1 MDPNQLTPVPGN
13 PNIRYDRFGQPY
25 VQDVSGHWVQLYA
38 PTMVTSQS
46 VPTATHGFP
55 AVSQNETAPTRPHNN
70 MEDGPNQ
77 PLSEALVIVASTRA
91 PTAGPST
98 AVIDPALLPLPE
110 VSDDDLSDPVTI
122 VKSRGHAAAKKVAGS
137 CQKGKGKQRAV
148 LTESRDKGKEKATAR
163 KRRHASDDEEVEV
176 VAKRGRPKGAGNYT
190 ADEVDAL
197 LDFVE
202 EELPLGQRGWQSIH
216 RGFTR
221 WAHRN
226 DAAERTLKSL
236 ETKFKQLVKTTKP
249 TGDAY
254 CPPDIK
260 RAHKIDGRIN
270 KRAATRDL
278 NDSDFDDAVQLTGGS
293 EDDDD
298 NADDIPEAPKKSRK
312 AASAGN
318 RDIQNAII
326 RRPDPAVQRRSRSNN
341 VDLIG
346 KLANAF
352 DPSVQQARDEER
364 AQRSFQASQ
373 MFTLSQQLRD
383 ANLTIE
389 SLRSQLSTLQTQVH
403 EAQRARDRAELQLQ
417 LIEEGSRQSRP
428 FRRSRHNGYVKRSKS
443 TKRSVQRVRGK
454 MHCEERY
461 PEGGIH
467 TYWVTDPSSTSGE
480 SDKENE
486 DPNFF
491 RRRCDIDY
499 RDQPSSSSSSGHH
512 FGIELQALTTSQPNA
527 ATATAGKDQDG
538 EEGDDDDIYVKDADG
553 PKDE

>member
-13 PNIRYDRFGQPY
+13 PNIRYDRFGWPY

-55 AVSQNETAPTRPHNN
+55 AVSQNETASTRPHNN

-77 PLSEALVIVASTRA
+77 PLSEALVIVTSTRA
-91 PTAGPST
+91 PTASPST
-98 AVIDPALLPLPE
+98 AVIDLALLPLPE

-137 CQKGKGKQRAV
+137 RQKGKGKQRAV

-163 KRRHASDDEEVEV
+163 KHRHASDDEEVEV

-202 EELPLGQRGWQSIH
+202 EELPLGQCGWQSIH
-216 RGFTR
+216 RGFTH
-221 WAHRN
+221 WARRN

-254 CPPDIK
+254 CPPDVK
-260 RAHKIDGRIN
+260 QAHKIDGRIN
-270 KRAATRDL
+270 ERAATRDL
-278 NDSDFDDAVQLTGGS
+278 NDSDFDDAAQLT
-293 EDDDD
+293 
-298 NADDIPEAPKKSRK
+298 
-312 AASAGN
+312 
-318 RDIQNAII
+318 
-326 RRPDPAVQRRSRSNN
+326 VQH
-341 VDLIG
+341 
-346 KLANAF
+346 
-352 DPSVQQARDEER
+352 VQ
-364 AQRSFQASQ
+364 
-373 MFTLSQQLRD
+373 
-383 ANLTIE
+383 
-389 SLRSQLSTLQTQVH
+389 
-403 EAQRARDRAELQLQ
+403 
-417 LIEEGSRQSRP
+417 
-428 FRRSRHNGYVKRSKS
+428 
-443 TKRSVQRVRGK
+443 GK
-454 MHCEERY
+454 MRCEERY

>member
-13 PNIRYDRFGQPY
+13 PNIRYDRFGWPY
-25 VQDVSGHWVQLYA
+25 VQDVSGHWVQLYT

-77 PLSEALVIVASTRA
+77 PLSEALV
-91 PTAGPST
+91 
-98 AVIDPALLPLPE
+98 

-137 CQKGKGKQRAV
+137 RQKGKGKQRAV

-163 KRRHASDDEEVEV
+163 KCRHASDDEEVEV
-176 VAKRGRPKGAGNYT
+176 VAKRGHPKGAGNYT

-216 RGFTR
+216 RGFTC
-221 WAHRN
+221 WARRN

-254 CPPDIK
+254 CPPDVK

-270 KRAATRDL
+270 ERAATRDL
-278 NDSDFDDAVQLTGGS
+278 NDSDFDDAAQLTGGS

-298 NADDIPEAPKKSRK
+298 DADDIPEAPKKSRK

-364 AQRSFQASQ
+364 AQCSFQASQ

-428 FRRSRHNGYVKRSKS
+428 FRRSRHNG
-443 TKRSVQRVRGK
+443 
-454 MHCEERY
+454 
-461 PEGGIH
+461 
-467 TYWVTDPSSTSGE
+467 
-480 SDKENE
+480 
-486 DPNFF
+486 
-491 RRRCDIDY
+491 
-499 RDQPSSSSSSGHH
+499 DQPSSSSSSGHH

-538 EEGDDDDIYVKDADG
+538 EEGDNDDIYVKDADG

>member
-1 MDPNQLTPVPGN
+1 MHGEIGIKVVSRCCYLPGFVS
-13 PNIRYDRFGQPY
+13 PKLSLFGRPY

-77 PLSEALVIVASTRA
+77 PLSEALVIVTSTRA

-98 AVIDPALLPLPE
+98 AVIDPVLLPLPE
-110 VSDDDLSDPVTI
+110 VSDNDLSDPVTI

-137 CQKGKGKQRAV
+137 RQKGKGKQRAV

-163 KRRHASDDEEVEV
+163 KRRHALDDEEVEV

-216 RGFTR
+216 CGFTR
-221 WAHRN
+221 WARRN

-260 RAHKIDGRIN
+260 RAHKIDGHIN
-270 KRAATRDL
+270 ERAATRDL
-278 NDSDFDDAVQLTGGS
+278 NDSNFDDAAQLTGGS

-298 NADDIPEAPKKSRK
+298 DADDIPEVPKKSRK
-312 AASAGN
+312 AASTGN

-341 VDLIG
+341 VNLIG

-389 SLRSQLSTLQTQVH
+389 LLRSQLSTLQTQ
-403 EAQRARDRAELQLQ
+403 
-417 LIEEGSRQSRP
+417 LIEEGSHQSRP

-454 MHCEERY
+454 MRCEERY

-491 RRRCDIDY
+491 CRRCDIDY
-499 RDQPSSSSSSGHH
+499 RDQPSLSSSSGHH

-538 EEGDDDDIYVKDADG
+538 EEGDDDNIYVKDADG
-553 PKDE
+553 PKDK

>member
-13 PNIRYDRFGQPY
+13 PNIRYDRFGWPY

-55 AVSQNETAPTRPHNN
+55 AVSQNETAPTHPHNN

-77 PLSEALVIVASTRA
+77 LLSEALVIVTSTRA

-110 VSDDDLSDPVTI
+110 VLDDDLSDPVTI

-137 CQKGKGKQRAV
+137 RQKGKGKQRAV
-148 LTESRDKGKEKATAR
+148 LTKSRNKGKEKATAR

-216 RGFTR
+216 CGFTR
-221 WAHRN
+221 WARRN

-254 CPPDIK
+254 CPLDVK

-270 KRAATRDL
+270 ERAATRNL
-278 NDSDFDDAVQLTGGS
+278 NDSDFDDAAQLTGGS

-298 NADDIPEAPKKSRK
+298 DADDIPEAPKKSRK

-318 RDIQNAII
+318 CDIQNAII
-326 RRPDPAVQRRSRSNN
+326 RHLTPLSSAALGQTMSTSSESLPMPLIRVSN
-341 VDLIG
+341 
-346 KLANAF
+346 KL
-352 DPSVQQARDEER
+352 
-364 AQRSFQASQ
+364 
-373 MFTLSQQLRD
+373 QLRD

-403 EAQRARDRAELQLQ
+403 EAQR
-417 LIEEGSRQSRP
+417 SC
-428 FRRSRHNGYVKRSKS
+428 HNGYVKRSKS
-443 TKRSVQRVRGK
+443 TKHSVQRVQGK
-454 MHCEERY
+454 MRCEERY

-467 TYWVTDPSSTSGE
+467 MYWVTDPSSTSGE

-538 EEGDDDDIYVKDADG
+538 EEGDNDDIYIKDADG